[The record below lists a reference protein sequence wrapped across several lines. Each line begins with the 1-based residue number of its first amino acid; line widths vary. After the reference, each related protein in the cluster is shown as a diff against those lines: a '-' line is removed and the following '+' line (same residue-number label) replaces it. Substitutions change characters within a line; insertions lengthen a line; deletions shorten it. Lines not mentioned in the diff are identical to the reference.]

1 MGKVTSGTAQILVR
15 NEDKLVMRA
24 FETTDTITMNGAGVD
39 PAITVVDNSGNS
51 VMIWA
56 IGQEKNSTNMT
67 VYNNVTLP
75 SGYESNKYEYDGSSF
90 TVNAYWQPWHSN
102 NPLGWIQEAV
112 NDSVTTLKII
122 DAKNQLEVGDTL
134 RIDDEKMTVASIVD
148 LDTITVTRGA
158 ASTTAAA
165 HLSKMIFKI

>member
-75 SGYESNKYEYDGSSF
+75 SEYESNKFEYDGSSF
-90 TVNAYWQPWHSN
+90 TQNAYWQPWHSN

-122 DAKNQLEVGDTL
+122 DVKNQLEVGDTL

-148 LDTITVTRGA
+148 LDTITVPRGA